1 MMYRVSGALIA
12 SIGAVS
18 LLLAADEASAR
29 SGATVHAGFAAAHS
43 HFRPANAH
51 ALGHRRRNG
60 NGNGIDGFWPGWGD
74 YSYGPTGEPGPDFS
88 GSAAPDLRA
97 TCTYDIPWDWVH
109 RCPPAIVPSERAY
122 APSCSNEAVTVPGRD
137 GKEST
142 VNVTRCY

>member
-18 LLLAADEASAR
+18 LLLATNAAFAR
-29 SGATVHAGFAAAHS
+29 SGGAAHAAFAPAHPHS
-43 HFRPANAH
+43 VSRPAIAH
-51 ALGHRRRNG
+51 GFRHHRR
-60 NGNGIDGFWPGWGD
+60 NGNGIDGFWGWGD
-74 YSYGPTGEPGPDFS
+74 DFGYGPTGEPGQDFS

-109 RCPPAIVPSERAY
+109 RCPPAVTPSERAY

-137 GKEST
+137 GNEST